1 MRGSDP
7 DQNQEKDFHSF
18 VFVSALMSH
27 SNNENNTAAVDR
39 PTVKVK
45 PDHILK
51 KPPAESKS
59 SSTAIRESDLRR
71 IRILTGSG
79 GRKMAVRDRSR
90 RLTNGETAAAS
101 RSVSQQPPA
110 VLPPLTHAP
119 PQPRLSSQRHQV
131 TLPRCWDT
139 GYRNF
144 HHGQCVTY
152 FLSKIAGKELVHPSQ

>member
-1 MRGSDP
+1 
-7 DQNQEKDFHSF
+7 
-18 VFVSALMSH
+18 MSH

-79 GRKMAVRDRSR
+79 GRKMAVRD
-90 RLTNGETAAAS
+90 GEPAAPCGPAAAGSCTATAAAG
-101 RSVSQQPPA
+101 QPATSGNTSP
-110 VLPPLTHAP
+110 VL
-119 PQPRLSSQRHQV
+119 
-131 TLPRCWDT
+131 
-139 GYRNF
+139 GYRIP
-144 HHGQCVTY
+144 VT
-152 FLSKIAGKELVHPSQ
+152 FIIDSV